1 MLEVG
6 DMYQET
12 EKFKK
17 CGKLFWPL
25 VIGAVLLPFLLSL
38 IKELSGGAFQI
49 SSFLTLAVV
58 LMIFVV
64 IAFVMILG
72 NGMILSSFVGR
83 TASGVNTLPY
93 HFRQTYEDDVLH
105 NRLYIDTDNGV
116 IGYIS
121 KYNPFQIQ
129 IFNASRIDQM
139 KTVTSST
146 RGISFVFY
154 IDGKKI
160 KMYTLMAEHVM
171 YKNSAEAKEAM
182 AEADKYVA
190 YLQEAKRVA
199 EQRRR

>member
-1 MLEVG
+1 
-6 DMYQET
+6 MYQET

-17 CGKLFWPL
+17 YGKLFWPL
-25 VIGAVLLPFLLSL
+25 VIGAVLLPFLISL

-58 LMIFVV
+58 LLIFVV
-64 IAFVMILG
+64 MAFVMILG

-93 HFRQTYEDDVLH
+93 HFREAYEDDVLH

-121 KYNPFQIQ
+121 KYNLFQIQ
-129 IFNASRIDQM
+129 IFNASRIDQI
-139 KTVTSST
+139 KTAASPM

-154 IDGKKI
+154 IDGKKV
-160 KMYTLMAEHVM
+160 KMYTLMEDHVM
-171 YKNSAEAKEAM
+171 HKNSAEAKEAV
-182 AEADKYVA
+182 AEADKYAA
-190 YLQEAKRVA
+190 YLQEAKWVA